1 MDPFFSLILLC
12 IAMLLASFLAGNVPL
27 SFHLSEDRLKLISNF
42 GVGLL
47 VGTALVVIIPEGVE
61 TLYSVPPPNSV
72 PQPPINNN
80 NNGKGIIDH
89 NRPISKRGY
98 YSPVIP
104 KIALAAETLLKKRDV
119 VVTTQ
124 SDHPYLIQEQFKRGI
139 VANEEGS
146 SFESNMFLTRKD
158 DDKGVVA
165 GMVLQH
171 DIKQS
176 SGEIDQ
182 LMELSMLA
190 LAPLAKRQLDDVDDE
205 GRPDIHAGGGDNV
218 NEQDDGHGTGTNGA
232 VADDGDDDKNK
243 GGNHMND
250 EEEEEEN
257 DAHKY
262 IGLALLSGFILMFLI
277 DQMGPTH
284 AHGHNN
290 NHVSVADFTELHNLQ
305 LDDSNIRMPSAAGGG
320 GLGSAKKRGNP
331 ITIGLVVHAAADGIA
346 LGASAS
352 RPELR
357 FIVFLAIML
366 HKAPAA
372 FGLSTVLL
380 QHGFSRRQT
389 RQQVAIFS
397 LAAPI
402 GAILTYIFIQMSGQS
417 DSSSLHWWTGML
429 LLFSGG
435 TFLYVA
441 MHVMSEMNN
450 NNADRSNSG
459 YNVGGAEAG
468 KGLALGEVLC
478 VIGGMIVPLLLS
490 VDHEH

>member
-12 IAMLLASFLAGNVPL
+12 VAMLVASFLAGNIPL
-27 SFHLSEDRLKLISNF
+27 SFHLSEERLKLISNF

-61 TLYSVPPPNSV
+61 TLYSSPHKAAPSPSPPVGSSKVLASGNHDLPIKRSDVRSNT
-72 PQPPINNN
+72 PPASAFSS
-80 NNGKGIIDH
+80 DLF
-89 NRPISKRGY
+89 KRDA
-98 YSPVIP
+98 S
-104 KIALAAETLLKKRDV
+104 DV
-119 VVTTQ
+119 VVVMQPDHAYLIHQDHQFKQ
-124 SDHPYLIQEQFKRGI
+124 SDLSLATSFEDNLLKTRRADEVATFHPEIERAFDLDHPIDTL
-139 VANEEGS
+139 GS
-146 SFESNMFLTRKD
+146 SGSTVNGD
-158 DDKGVVA
+158 DGDAMIEIV
-165 GMVLQH
+165 QH
-171 DIKQS
+171 DRIP
-176 SGEIDQ
+176 
-182 LMELSMLA
+182 MV
-190 LAPLAKRQLDDVDDE
+190 KRQE
-205 GRPDIHAGGGDNV
+205 GQKPA
-218 NEQDDGHGTGTNGA
+218 
-232 VADDGDDDKNK
+232 DGDDDSGNTPTDQDKQNQGDHQPNNK
-243 GGNHMND
+243 DHDNETGHDHKEGED
-250 EEEEEEN
+250 E
-257 DAHKY
+257 DDGDVHKY
-262 IGLALLSGFILMFLI
+262 IGVSLLSGFILMFLV

-284 AHGHNN
+284 AHGHT

-305 LDDSNIRMPSAAGGG
+305 LDDNNIRMPSAGGG
-320 GLGSAKKRGNP
+320 GSGGSKKRGNP

-389 RQQVAIFS
+389 RQQVGIFA

-402 GAILTYIFIQMSGQS
+402 GAVLTYIFIQMSGQQ
-417 DSSSLHWWTGML
+417 DEILLHWWTGML

-441 MHVMSEMNN
+441 MHVMSELNN
-450 NNADRSNSG
+450 SERSSG
-459 YNVGGAEAG
+459 YVGGSSG
-468 KGLALGEVLC
+468 DKALSVVEVLC
-478 VIGGMIVPLLLS
+478 VIGGMVVPLMLS

>member
-12 IAMLLASFLAGNVPL
+12 IAMLVASFLAGNVPL

-61 TLYSVPPPNSV
+61 TLYSVPHPAPAPPASAGGNL
-72 PQPPINNN
+72 
-80 NNGKGIIDH
+80 DH
-89 NRPISKRGY
+89 SRPIKRA
-98 YSPVIP
+98 YSPAIP
-104 KIALAAETLLKKRDV
+104 KFALAAENLLKKRDL
-119 VVTTQ
+119 VTVTET
-124 SDHPYLIQEQFKRGI
+124 DHPYLIQEEFQQAASSE
-139 VANEEGS
+139 VS
-146 SFESNMFLTRKD
+146 SFESNMLMTRQED
-158 DDKGVVA
+158 LA
-165 GMVLQH
+165 GAVLHH
-171 DIKQS
+171 DFAKS
-176 SGEIDQ
+176 SD
-182 LMELSMLA
+182 LA
-190 LAPLAKRQLDDVDDE
+190 QMNDMSLLANDALLGANSSPLVKRQDLDVDAGEDAEGDDVETPTGNTGLD
-205 GRPDIHAGGGDNV
+205 PS
-218 NEQDDGHGTGTNGA
+218 TGT
-232 VADDGDDDKNK
+232 DGDE
-243 GGNHMND
+243 

-284 AHGHNN
+284 AHSHN

-320 GLGSAKKRGNP
+320 MGAKKRGNP

-397 LAAPI
+397 LAAPV
-402 GAILTYIFIQMSGQS
+402 GAILTYIFIQISGKS
-417 DSSSLHWWTGML
+417 EAGSLHWWTGML

-450 NNADRSNSG
+450 SERSSSNSG
-459 YNVGGAEAG
+459 YSVGGADGG

-478 VIGGMIVPLLLS
+478 VIGGMIVPLILS

>member
-12 IAMLLASFLAGNVPL
+12 IAMLVASFLAGNVPL

-47 VGTALVVIIPEGVE
+47 VGTSLVVIIPEGVE
-61 TLYSVPPPNSV
+61 TLYSTPKPSKAPIAQSSSLPASGGIGHNS
-72 PQPPINNN
+72 PI
-80 NNGKGIIDH
+80 
-89 NRPISKRGY
+89 KRAFVR
-98 YSPVIP
+98 SETD
-104 KIALAAETLLKKRDV
+104 AANSADGLTKRQEDFV
-119 VVTTQ
+119 VFTPSHPRLIRDRFLQGEGEVKATSFEDNMAATFVT
-124 SDHPYLIQEQFKRGI
+124 
-139 VANEEGS
+139 EGS
-146 SFESNMFLTRKD
+146 VF
-158 DDKGVVA
+158 
-165 GMVLQH
+165 
-171 DIKQS
+171 
-176 SGEIDQ
+176 
-182 LMELSMLA
+182 
-190 LAPLAKRQLDDVDDE
+190 AKRQEVENQEGGIAQAPADQESEEDE
-205 GRPDIHAGGGDNV
+205 GEADKETGRQDAGHGDN
-218 NEQDDGHGTGTNGA
+218 GA
-232 VADDGDDDKNK
+232 AQ
-243 GGNHMND
+243 
-250 EEEEEEN
+250 EEEEEEE
-257 DAHKY
+257 DEAHKY

-284 AHGHNN
+284 AHSHN

-305 LDDSNIRMPSAAGGG
+305 LDDNNIRMPSAAGMNV
-320 GLGSAKKRGNP
+320 GSGKNRGNP

-389 RQQVAIFS
+389 RQQVGIFA

-402 GAILTYIFIQMSGQS
+402 GALLTYIFIQLSGHHEEA
-417 DSSSLHWWTGML
+417 SLHWWTGML

-450 NNADRSNSG
+450 SDKNSG
-459 YNVGGAEAG
+459 SSGYSVGGAG
-468 KGLALGEVLC
+468 GDKGLSVVDVLC
-478 VIGGMIVPLLLS
+478 VIGGMIVPLILS

>member
-12 IAMLLASFLAGNVPL
+12 IAMLVASFLAGNVPL

-61 TLYSVPPPNSV
+61 TLYSVPHPAPAPPAGSV
-72 PQPPINNN
+72 GGNL
-80 NNGKGIIDH
+80 DH
-89 NRPISKRGY
+89 GRPIKRSLSG
-98 YSPVIP
+98 YSPAIP
-104 KIALAAETLLKKRDV
+104 KIAVAAENLLKKRDM
-119 VVTTQ
+119 VTVNKA
-124 SDHPYLIQEQFKRGI
+124 DHPYLIQDQFQQAASE
-139 VANEEGS
+139 VS
-146 SFESNMFLTRKD
+146 SFESNMLMTHQ
-158 DDKGVVA
+158 GA
-165 GMVLQH
+165 VLHH
-171 DIKQS
+171 DFAKS
-176 SGEIDQ
+176 SDLAQ
-182 LMELSMLA
+182 LNDMSLLDN
-190 LAPLAKRQLDDVDDE
+190 APLVKRQDQ
-205 GRPDIHAGGGDNV
+205 PDINA
-218 NEQDDGHGTGTNGA
+218 EDDA
-232 VADDGDDDKNK
+232 EGDDIETPTGNTDLDPSK
-243 GGNHMND
+243 GASGD
-250 EEEEEEN
+250 EDEEEEEN

-284 AHGHNN
+284 AHSHN

-320 GLGSAKKRGNP
+320 MGAKKRGNP

-402 GAILTYIFIQMSGQS
+402 GAILTYMFIQISGKS
-417 DSSSLHWWTGML
+417 EASSLHWWTGML

-450 NNADRSNSG
+450 SERSSSSSG
-459 YNVGGAEAG
+459 YNVGGAEGG
-468 KGLALGEVLC
+468 KGLALGEVLS
-478 VIGGMIVPLLLS
+478 VIGGMIVPLILS

>member
-1 MDPFFSLILLC
+1 MLI
-12 IAMLLASFLAGNVPL
+12 ASFLAGNVPL

-47 VGTALVVIIPEGVE
+47 VGTSLVVIIPEGVE
-61 TLYSVPPPNSV
+61 TLYSTPKPA
-72 PQPPINNN
+72 
-80 NNGKGIIDH
+80 NG
-89 NRPISKRGY
+89 
-98 YSPVIP
+98 
-104 KIALAAETLLKKRDV
+104 
-119 VVTTQ
+119 
-124 SDHPYLIQEQFKRGI
+124 
-139 VANEEGS
+139 EG
-146 SFESNMFLTRKD
+146 
-158 DDKGVVA
+158 
-165 GMVLQH
+165 
-171 DIKQS
+171 
-176 SGEIDQ
+176 
-182 LMELSMLA
+182 
-190 LAPLAKRQLDDVDDE
+190 
-205 GRPDIHAGGGDNV
+205 
-218 NEQDDGHGTGTNGA
+218 
-232 VADDGDDDKNK
+232 
-243 GGNHMND
+243 
-250 EEEEEEN
+250 EEEEEED

-284 AHGHNN
+284 AHSHN

-305 LDDSNIRMPSAAGGG
+305 LDDNNIRMPSAAGMNAGG
-320 GLGSAKKRGNP
+320 GKKRGNP

-389 RQQVAIFS
+389 RQQVGIFA

-402 GAILTYIFIQMSGQS
+402 GALLTYIFIQLSGHREEA
-417 DSSSLHWWTGML
+417 SLHWWTGML

-450 NNADRSNSG
+450 TEKSSGSNG
-459 YNVGGAEAG
+459 YSVGGAG
-468 KGLALGEVLC
+468 GDKGLSVVDVLC
-478 VIGGMIVPLLLS
+478 VIGGMVVPLILS

>member
-12 IAMLLASFLAGNVPL
+12 IAMLIASFLAGNVPL

-47 VGTALVVIIPEGVE
+47 VGTSLVVIIPEGVE
-61 TLYSVPPPNSV
+61 TLYST
-72 PQPPINNN
+72 
-80 NNGKGIIDH
+80 
-89 NRPISKRGY
+89 
-98 YSPVIP
+98 P
-104 KIALAAETLLKKRDV
+104 KPATSFEDNMAATLLDRASIAKRLEV
-119 VVTTQ
+119 GEEEGAIAQ
-124 SDHPYLIQEQFKRGI
+124 KPAEQEQ
-139 VANEEGS
+139 EQE
-146 SFESNMFLTRKD
+146 
-158 DDKGVVA
+158 
-165 GMVLQH
+165 
-171 DIKQS
+171 
-176 SGEIDQ
+176 
-182 LMELSMLA
+182 
-190 LAPLAKRQLDDVDDE
+190 DDVDNDSERQDAGHAGNGDE
-205 GRPDIHAGGGDNV
+205 G
-218 NEQDDGHGTGTNGA
+218 
-232 VADDGDDDKNK
+232 
-243 GGNHMND
+243 
-250 EEEEEEN
+250 EEEEEE

-284 AHGHNN
+284 AHSHN

-305 LDDSNIRMPSAAGGG
+305 LDDNNIRMPSAAGMNAGG
-320 GLGSAKKRGNP
+320 GKKRGNP

-389 RQQVAIFS
+389 RQQVGIFA

-402 GAILTYIFIQMSGQS
+402 GALLTYIFIQLSGHREEA
-417 DSSSLHWWTGML
+417 SLHWWTGML

-450 NNADRSNSG
+450 TEKSSGSNG
-459 YNVGGAEAG
+459 YSVGGAG
-468 KGLALGEVLC
+468 GDKGLSVVDVLC
-478 VIGGMIVPLLLS
+478 VIGGMVVPLILS